1 MTGPPRN
8 WDKELAQID
17 KIMAKAP
24 TSSPVASG
32 GPVPVPRSGGPPLV
46 APAGG
51 KGAFSTWLRVL
62 LAVVLAG
69 AMTQW
74 PYGNRCGIP
83 LFLYLGSA
91 GVVALAGLWSGVT
104 SWRRRLG
111 LAHGI
116 SLLVLLWGLILAAA
130 VVLPRIGYA
139 KATATWFCP

>member
-1 MTGPPRN
+1 VTGPPRD

-17 KIMAKAP
+17 KIMTKAP
-24 TSSPVASG
+24 AQPPVASG
-32 GPVPVPRSGGPPLV
+32 GPAPAARSGGPPPM
-46 APAGG
+46 APASG
-51 KGAFSTWLRVL
+51 KAAFSTWLRVL

-111 LAHGI
+111 LAHTI
-116 SLLVLLWGLILAAA
+116 SLLVMLWGLILGAA
-130 VVLPRIGYA
+130 VVLPRTGYA
-139 KATATWFCP
+139 KTALTWFCP

>member
-1 MTGPPRN
+1 VTGPTRD
-8 WDKELAQID
+8 WEKELAQID

-24 TSSPVASG
+24 TPPAASG
-32 GPVPVPRSGGPPLV
+32 GPAPVARSSGPPPV
-46 APAGG
+46 APAAG
-51 KGAFSTWLRVL
+51 KAVFSTWLRVL

-111 LAHGI
+111 LAHTI
-116 SLLVLLWGLILAAA
+116 SLLVMLWGLVLAAA

-139 KATATWFCP
+139 RTTATWFCP